1 MTWLFIMH
9 VGIILDAEQGDN
21 LEVIVDLVVVEQDVQ
36 EDLIITKRDD

>member
-1 MTWLFIMH
+1 MH